1 MSDFLKKI
9 SLYDILA
16 MLIPGGAIYIFLL
29 LMLGFALKFNEKMID
44 PTLGWIVSLAISY
57 LLGLINHT
65 FTSLIWLPFRNN
77 CQMIICAGIKYGNFK
92 YEDNDKDTKFKNSRI
107 KAIMSKINKFLLGI
121 KTALRRSFCKLFL
134 GYLIAS
140 AIVTLCIFI
149 VFRQEVFSYVG
160 YIFMP
165 FCAFAII
172 SLCQFFP
179 FIKKEGRNI
188 AKKGVVEDYYKR
200 YYYVATH
207 SYRKDMFVIEG
218 QVAFM
223 QSMLI
228 PILCLLLLPDYKYDI
243 LLNYRACSSA
253 IKVILC
259 FIVVYSIPAIFC
271 RQMKIYQCVF
281 EDYEFL
287 SREQDKKK
295 P

>member
-1 MSDFLKKI
+1 MSDFLGKI

-16 MLIPGGAIYIFLL
+16 MLIPGGTIYIFLL
-29 LMLGFALKFNEKMID
+29 LTLGFALKFDEKMID
-44 PTLGWIVSLAISY
+44 PTLGWVGALVISY

-65 FTSLIWLPFRNN
+65 ITSWIWLPFRNN
-77 CQMIICAGIKYGNFK
+77 YQMIRCAGIKYGNLK
-92 YEDNDKDTKFKNSRI
+92 YEDNDMDTKSKNSRI
-107 KAIMSKINKFLLGI
+107 KTIMLAINRVLLGI
-121 KTALRRSFCKLFL
+121 EAALQRVLFPV
-134 GYLIAS
+134 YLIAS
-140 AIVTLCIFI
+140 AIVTICIFTF
-149 VFRQEVFSYVG
+149 FRQEIFSCVG

-165 FCAFAII
+165 FCVFAII
-172 SLCQFFP
+172 AFCQLAS
-179 FIKKEGRNI
+179 FIKGEGRNI
-188 AKKGVVEDYYKR
+188 VKKGVVEDYYKR
-200 YYYVATH
+200 YYYVAMH

-243 LLNYRACSSA
+243 LLNRNTCSSA
-253 IKVILC
+253 IKAFLCLIVI
-259 FIVVYSIPAIFC
+259 FSIPAIFS

-287 SREQDKKK
+287 PREQDKKEK